1 MARKRTKKEA
11 QDRIPRLRT
20 PPIGKLIPPLRI
32 PLAVL
37 QGAERGARALIE
49 LDPLNRLAPDTVPS
63 MAIPRETSV
72 QRLAKVVNDP
82 AIVVDDNTM
91 AVINDPAM
99 AMSDMGEVM
108 IRANGGQTSDFS
120 NQFRRDKILPSAAK
134 KTKRRKNPKLA
145 AAFREAN
152 AKMRTK
158 SGKLR
163 KGKTQTDIAR
173 LAHRLLKRM

>member
-11 QDRIPRLRT
+11 QARIPSIPKL
-20 PPIGKLIPPLRI
+20 PIGKIPALRV
-32 PLAVL
+32 PLAIAR
-37 QGAERGARALIE
+37 GAELGARALIE
-49 LDPLNRLAPDTVPS
+49 LDPLNRLASDST
-63 MAIPRETSV
+63 AGARTSV
-72 QRLAKVVNDP
+72 QKLAEVVNDP
-82 AIVVDDNTM
+82 AIVLDENM
-91 AVINDPAM
+91 AAVINDPQM

-120 NQFRRDKILPSAAK
+120 NQFRRDKILPN

-152 AKMRTK
+152 ARMRTK

-163 KGKTQTDIAR
+163 KGRTQSDVAR

>member
-11 QDRIPRLRT
+11 QARL
-20 PPIGKLIPPLRI
+20 PSVPKLPIGKIPALRV
-32 PLAVL
+32 PLAIAR
-37 QGAERGARALIE
+37 GAELGARALIE
-49 LDPLNRLAPDTVPS
+49 LDPLNRLAENTVPGMS
-63 MAIPRETSV
+63 MPMETSV

-82 AIVVDDNTM
+82 AIVVDDNMM

-108 IRANGGQTSDFS
+108 IRANGGDRSDFS
-120 NQFRRDKILPSAAK
+120 DQFRRDKILNGQTK

-145 AAFREAN
+145 TAFREAN
-152 AKMRTK
+152 ARMRTK
-158 SGKLR
+158 SVKLR
-163 KGKTQTDIAR
+163 KGKTQADVAR

>member
-11 QDRIPRLRT
+11 QSRIPKVPRA
-20 PPIGKLIPPLRI
+20 IPGPLGRI
-32 PLAVL
+32 PAFRVPLAVAR
-37 QGAERGARALIE
+37 GAELGARALVE
-49 LDPLNRLAPDTVPS
+49 LDPLNRLAADNT
-63 MAIPRETSV
+63 RTSV
-72 QRLAKVVNDP
+72 QRLAEVVNDP
-82 AIVVDDNTM
+82 SIIVDENMM

-108 IRANGGQTSDFS
+108 IRANGGMGGAIGD
-120 NQFRRDKILPSAAK
+120 QFRRDKILPRQ
-134 KTKRRKNPKLA
+134 TKRRKNPKLA

-163 KGKTQTDIAR
+163 KGKTQADVAR

>member
-11 QDRIPRLRT
+11 QARIPTLPKT
-20 PPIGKLIPPLRI
+20 PIGKIPALRV
-32 PLAVL
+32 PLAIAR
-37 QGAERGARALIE
+37 GAELGARALIE
-49 LDPLNRLAPDTVPS
+49 LDPLNRLAADNT
-63 MAIPRETSV
+63 RTSV
-72 QRLAKVVNDP
+72 QRLAEVVNDP
-82 AIVVDDNTM
+82 AIVVDDNMM
-91 AVINDPAM
+91 AVINDPMM

-108 IRANGGQTSDFS
+108 IRANGGMGNAIGD
-120 NQFRRDKILPSAAK
+120 QFRRDKILPRQ
-134 KTKRRKNPKLA
+134 TKRRKNPKLA

-163 KGKTQTDIAR
+163 KGKTQADIAR